1 MAVANEGLRER
12 ARVVED
18 GALTKITNASE
29 EVEYD
34 RAKRE
39 FETLEMDA
47 SESVAEF
54 FTRVHIILM
63 ELERHQIPIPAREIQ
78 RVVLGSLS
86 PRFPN
91 ETSMHAYKGE
101 CDLKDLET
109 GLAWVEKFRLDQI
122 KKGASP
128 HALTL
133 PIQAAAE
140 RGLEVAPVD
149 EASAQAGARASA
161 KTMVAMSNN
170 SSSSSSHPHGSSGS
184 SHGHLH
190 GSSTNRLHG
199 SSTSSSHPHGTSS
212 SNGHLHS
219 NNSSSEDHDNSS
231 PTHGPA
237 GRARPLNSDTGAEC
251 PIKGDNSIREEGS
264 RAGSVPCVSGAAR
277 MNISPLSAGQLHA
290 PQHHSIASTRHYL
303 TQEHMPRSTAHPL
316 QRGQRTTVM
325 DIPRLH
331 PATDHPH
338 RKPAT
343 DLPHRKPAIDLPRQC
358 HDRLDLTDH
367 LHRRPNL
374 NPTGA
379 SHPANP
385 RLCRHNMCH
394 QASFR
399 VRI

>member
-1 MAVANEGLRER
+1 MVIRIGSISEAWR
-12 ARVVED
+12 
-18 GALTKITNASE
+18 ALTKIANASE

-39 FETLEMDA
+39 FETLKMDA

-54 FTRVHIILM
+54 FTRVHIISM
-63 ELERHQIPIPAREIQ
+63 KLERHQIPIPAREIQ
-78 RVVLGSLS
+78 RIVLGSLS
-86 PRFPN
+86 PRFPHK
-91 ETSMHAYKGE
+91 TSMHVYKGK

-109 GLAWVEKFRLDQI
+109 GLARVEKFWLDQI

-128 HALTL
+128 HALAVAYTGSGG
-133 PIQAAAE
+133 A
-140 RGLEVAPVD
+140 GLEVAPVD

-161 KTMVAMSNN
+161 KTVVAMSNN
-170 SSSSSSHPHGSSGS
+170 SSSSSSHPHGSSN
-184 SHGHLH
+184 GHLH
-190 GSSTNRLHG
+190 GSNTSRLHG
-199 SSTSSSHPHGTSS
+199 SNTS

-219 NNSSSEDHDNSS
+219 SSSSGDIHSSNNSSEDHANSS
-231 PTHGPA
+231 PTRRPA
-237 GRARPLNSDTGAEC
+237 GRARPLNSSTGAEC
-251 PIKGDNSIREEGS
+251 PIKGDNSIREEDS
-264 RAGSVPCVSGAAR
+264 HAGRVPRVSGAAR

-290 PQHHSIASTRHYL
+290 PQHHSIASTQHHL

-331 PATDHPH
+331 PATDNPH

-343 DLPHRKPAIDLPRQC
+343 DLHHRKPAMNLPRQC
-358 HDRLDLTDH
+358 HDRLDLTNH
-367 LHRRPNL
+367 LLRRPDL
-374 NPTGA
+374 SPTGA